1 MNMEATHPFLPYLST
16 DYSRKILSEHYQKA
30 GIAYPDTR
38 SYATC
43 YSFISHLKHG
53 CLYYEQAQVAPL
65 EIKPLLLFY
74 GFIQLMKAIILTKD
88 DQYPSNSQ
96 VLAHGVTTRKRKKT
110 TYRFLDDEVKI
121 QRNGLFSH
129 FLFKLF
135 HMKHVE
141 GEKLLMKDLL
151 IQIADLHPLF
161 ETLNQKK
168 EAFSLKKDK
177 AHILIPIDILDS
189 YHMTTNRF
197 TQFLE
202 NSIKDSSQKSR
213 YINITETKDFLKL
226 HSNIIGRK
234 NHSPFLKDLN
244 NNYYLFTERDKY
256 LPFPEIAS
264 HYLLLYNLSMICR
277 YETEWWSDLLSTFDG
292 KDLPFI
298 LAFLDIVP
306 KKSLQLFQE
315 LLLPAPSND

>member
-16 DYSRKILSEHYQKA
+16 EYSREILTKHYQKA
-30 GIAYPDTR
+30 GIAYPDKR
-38 SYATC
+38 SYSTC

-53 CLYYEQAQVAPL
+53 CLYYQQAQAAPL

-74 GFIQLMKAIILTKD
+74 GFIQLMKAVILTKD
-88 DQYPSNSQ
+88 DQYPANSQ

-129 FLFKLF
+129 FLFQLF

-161 ETLNQKK
+161 ETLSEKK
-168 EAFSLKKDK
+168 EAFPLKKDK

-189 YHMTTNRF
+189 YHMTANRF

-202 NSIKDSSQKSR
+202 NNIKDSFGNIR
-213 YINITETKDFLKL
+213 HINMTETKEFLKIP
-226 HSNIIGRK
+226 SNVIKKKSRT
-234 NHSPFLKDLN
+234 PFLKNLN
-244 NNYYLFTERDKY
+244 KNYFLFTEKDKY

-292 KDLPFI
+292 NDLPFI

-306 KKSLQLFQE
+306 QKSIQLFQE
-315 LLLPAPSND
+315 LLLP